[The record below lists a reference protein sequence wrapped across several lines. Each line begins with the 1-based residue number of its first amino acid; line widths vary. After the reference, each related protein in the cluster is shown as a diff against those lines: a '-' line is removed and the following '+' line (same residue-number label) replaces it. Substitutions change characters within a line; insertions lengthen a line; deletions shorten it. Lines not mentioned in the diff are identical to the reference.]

1 MKAAWRRMA
10 VLLMAV
16 TATQAGA
23 GDMYQWRDEKGRM
36 HVSDQVPEA
45 FRDRAVKMNSSRYE
59 LTPSKQAEAQAR
71 TKQERAVRR
80 ISRERKLAEEE
91 AARLAQQ
98 EAESKRAAEQ
108 AIAAAS
114 AAASAAKAKKKGD
127 DPKAA
132 CPELRRQYEESMAC
146 FGPYRMGPRIRPEAF
161 QHCVDRPDPSK
172 LCGPKSYP

>member
-59 LTPSKQAEAQAR
+59 LTPSQQAEAQAR
-71 TKQERAVRR
+71 TA
-80 ISRERKLAEEE
+80 RERKLADEE